1 MVLISSFSS
10 GTPSVSVA
18 DDKERRSCSMI
29 LVDSSGPP
37 PTVLHELIFVDG
49 LPYSCIRR
57 LAIPIDTSS
66 LLLASHRWSKSPMSR
81 SKMATE
87 SREPRHKCPIEWVGL
102 RCDTSGQS
110 SHEVPHIQ
118 LRMQLLT
125 PLLEEDSVLGVAKV
139 RAAVSIGVKEHWW
152 CNSSISVPLHQSI
165 CHTLQ

>member
-37 PTVLHELIFVDG
+37 PTVLHELVFVDG

-57 LAIPIDTSS
+57 VGYPSRYQLTPLGLTQMVEIPHVPLEDG
-66 LLLASHRWSKSPMSR
+66 HR
-81 SKMATE
+81 E
-87 SREPRHKCPIEWVGL
+87 LRHKCPVEWVGL

-118 LRMQLLT
+118 SHMQLLT
-125 PLLEEDSVLGVAKV
+125 SLLEEDSVLGVAKV